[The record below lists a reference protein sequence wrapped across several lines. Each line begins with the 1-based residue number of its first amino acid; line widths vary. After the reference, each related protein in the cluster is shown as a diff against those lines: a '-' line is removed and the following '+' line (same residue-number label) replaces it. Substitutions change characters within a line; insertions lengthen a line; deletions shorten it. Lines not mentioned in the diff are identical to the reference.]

1 MTVSEDPGADAPPLT
16 QQELEAKMFKLQRY
30 MSLLEGKIRKREL
43 EIFRIKTQHLADKK
57 TLDLGVRLLDPNSH
71 KGVQS

>member
-1 MTVSEDPGADAPPLT
+1 MTTPEQGSDAPPLT
-16 QQELEAKMFKLQRY
+16 QQELDAKLFKLQRY

-43 EIFRIKTQHLADKK
+43 EIFRIKSKGLVDKK
-57 TLDLGVRLLDPNSH
+57 VLDMGISLLDPGRG

>member
-1 MTVSEDPGADAPPLT
+1 MMTPEQGGDAPPLT
-16 QQELEAKMFKLQRY
+16 QQELDAKLFKLQRY

-43 EIFRIKTQHLADKK
+43 EILRIKSKGLADKK
-57 TLDLGVRLLDPNSH
+57 VLDMGISLLDPGRG

>member
-1 MTVSEDPGADAPPLT
+1 MTPPEQGEDASPLT
-16 QQELEAKMFKLQRY
+16 QQELDAKLFKLQRY

-43 EIFRIKTQHLADKK
+43 EIFRIKSKGLADKK
-57 TLDLGVRLLDPNSH
+57 VLDMGVSLLDPERG